1 MSSRSGLIQQ
11 LHNYTSSFREEE
23 VFILSFLKLLQAE
36 RCYYRDYLPGHITGS
51 AWILNPSRSKVL
63 MVYHAKLNKWLQP
76 GGHADGDENI
86 VQVALREAREE
97 TGLNTFT
104 VIQNGIFDIDIHP
117 IPQRQSMP
125 EHDHYDV
132 RFLLEANDAEPLIRS
147 EESHEVAWISI
158 DDLYQITAGN
168 ASIVRMMNKTLGL
181 P

>member
-1 MSSRSGLIQQ
+1 
-11 LHNYTSSFREEE
+11 
-23 VFILSFLKLLQAE
+23 
-36 RCYYRDYLPGHITGS
+36 
-51 AWILNPSRSKVL
+51 
-63 MVYHAKLNKWLQP
+63 MVHHAKLNKWLQP

-132 RFLLEANDAEPLIRS
+132 RFLLEANDDEPLIRS
-147 EESHEVAWISI
+147 EESHEVVWISI

>member
-1 MSSRSGLIQQ
+1 MTSRSGLIQQ
-11 LHNYTSSFREEE
+11 LQNYTSSFREEE

-36 RCYYRDYLPGHITGS
+36 RCYYRDHFPGHITGS

-63 MVYHAKLNKWLQP
+63 MVHHAKLNKWLQP
-76 GGHADGDENI
+76 GGHADGDENL

-104 VIQNGIFDIDIHP
+104 VIQNGIFDIDIHR

-132 RFLLEANDAEPLIRS
+132 RFLLEANDDEPLIRS
-147 EESHEVAWISI
+147 EESHDVAWIGI
-158 DDLYQITAGN
+158 DDLHQITAGN
-168 ASIVRMMNKTLGL
+168 ASIIRMMNKTLSL